1 MASEKLS
8 QRLSRIK
15 TRWTTIFKAHAGQGD
30 EPESARQR
38 LLLRYYRPVY
48 RYLRAMVRDEDVAEE
63 LTHEFV
69 VRFLR
74 GDFKRADP
82 SRGRF
87 RDLLKRALRHLAIDY
102 WRRKRADRA
111 KTPLPLPLDRW
122 GTPAE
127 ADWRCVPPAQQ
138 PPAGPDPDV
147 AEADRTF
154 LQGWRAEM
162 LAQAWHAL
170 ARFQEQTRCPYHCVL
185 RARAE
190 QPKGTS
196 ADLARLVSCR

>member
-48 RYLRAMVRDEDVAEE
+48 RYLRAMVRDADVAED

-102 WRRKRADRA
+102 WRRKRAEKG
-111 KTPLPLPLDRW
+111 KTPLPLPDDQA
-122 GTPAE
+122 GPPVH
-127 ADWRCVPPAQQ
+127 ADWHCDPPALVRLV
-138 PPAGPDPDV
+138 GPDFDT
-147 AEADRTF
+147 AE
-154 LQGWRAEM
+154 
-162 LAQAWHAL
+162 
-170 ARFQEQTRCPYHCVL
+170 
-185 RARAE
+185 
-190 QPKGTS
+190 
-196 ADLARLVSCR
+196 